1 MYALGPDRQSN
12 IGSGVNQQSSSYIPV
27 RSSQCFIF
35 QDANC
40 LSCQFLE
47 FPYRQVFFT
56 ELNVVDAGPGGFGDF
71 S

>member
-1 MYALGPDRQSN
+1 MYALGSDRQGN

-27 RSSQCFIF
+27 RSSRSFIF

-47 FPYRQVFFT
+47 FPCRQIFFT
-56 ELNVVDAGPGGFGDF
+56 ELDVVDAGSGGFRD
-71 S
+71 SS